1 MLINFSVSNYLSF
14 KGKQSFS
21 MISQSYE
28 QEFFI
33 EDHILKSSILFG
45 ANAAGKS
52 NLISAIGLF
61 REIILSA
68 NKELEKNILDQVI
81 PFLLDNKSK
90 EQPTEFEITFLA
102 ENDLLYKY
110 GIKVSNGLIF
120 REWLYF
126 SNNEIKLNEVELF
139 QREGNKLTYIN
150 EELFPEAKNFY
161 NEEKYLIQTKENVPF
176 ITDMAGTSSKHSLA
190 IINWLKKLQIL
201 SGLNDDDFIQYSLK
215 LLEKNKDFSIWIQE
229 FLSSVN
235 INKIKFV
242 DKEVVLEEKVK
253 AINSLIQLVD
263 KIDKDK
269 LSKEQE
275 HNLMVLSKLTDFLN
289 VVNSQNKKNTASTHE
304 KIVEVIKNIDGD
316 EYHIPLHLESSGTK
330 KLIALLGP
338 IFDSIEKNHVLVID
352 EIDAKFHT
360 LLMKKFFS
368 IFLRDT
374 KKCQLIAT
382 AQDTNLISKDI
393 FNRDQIWFVNK
404 DEFGESELY
413 SLIEF
418 KESAL
423 SDESY
428 ETRYLKGAFG
438 AVPLFPDYATIEN
451 LME

>member
-1 MLINFSVSNYLSF
+1 
-14 KGKQSFS
+14 

-110 GIKVSNGLIF
+110 GIKVSNGIIF

-190 IINWLKKLQIL
+190 IINWLK
-201 SGLNDDDFIQYSLK
+201 N
-215 LLEKNKDFSIWIQE
+215 
-229 FLSSVN
+229 
-235 INKIKFV
+235 
-242 DKEVVLEEKVK
+242 
-253 AINSLIQLVD
+253 
-263 KIDKDK
+263 
-269 LSKEQE
+269 
-275 HNLMVLSKLTDFLN
+275 
-289 VVNSQNKKNTASTHE
+289 
-304 KIVEVIKNIDGD
+304 
-316 EYHIPLHLESSGTK
+316 
-330 KLIALLGP
+330 
-338 IFDSIEKNHVLVID
+338 
-352 EIDAKFHT
+352 
-360 LLMKKFFS
+360 
-368 IFLRDT
+368 
-374 KKCQLIAT
+374 
-382 AQDTNLISKDI
+382 
-393 FNRDQIWFVNK
+393 
-404 DEFGESELY
+404 
-413 SLIEF
+413 
-418 KESAL
+418 
-423 SDESY
+423 
-428 ETRYLKGAFG
+428 
-438 AVPLFPDYATIEN
+438 
-451 LME
+451 